1 MTCTMCRHKFC
12 WICEKDWE
20 LGLDHSK
27 CWDKR
32 REMNKLE
39 RRSVVDNVRLADEET
54 LEARKFRLAFEQF
67 NRYEREQKCAEN
79 QLNGVMEPQLISSYE
94 QLIECRKVLKN
105 AHVFMHLHDKGKCR
119 RDGPVK
125 AENKIQFDF
134 GNYLGMLERFTEKLS
149 VLLLQPFNKV
159 DKLDLMD
166 TTTAL
171 HKALKLFVNHV
182 RDEMF

>member
-1 MTCTMCRHKFC
+1 MHTKNGGCDHMTCTMCRHKFC

-67 NRYEREQKCAEN
+67 NRYERKQKCAEN

-94 QLIECRKVLKN
+94 QLIECRKVLK
-105 AHVFMHLHDKGKCR
+105 MHM
-119 RDGPVK
+119 
-125 AENKIQFDF
+125 
-134 GNYLGMLERFTEKLS
+134 YLCIYTTKVNVEEMVQLKQRIRSNLTLETIL
-149 VLLLQPFNKV
+149 
-159 DKLDLMD
+159 
-166 TTTAL
+166 AC
-171 HKALKLFVNHV
+171 
-182 RDEMF
+182 